1 MGRRWWRWGGGT
13 ARDCQRPRR
22 DDERREC
29 ENVEKQVGK
38 LASAATLLLFHPFP
52 QFSLQDIGVAR
63 KADPNQAVVY
73 LLYPGDVPAAVS
85 GETAGGKMR

>member
-1 MGRRWWRWGGGT
+1 MRKGCKWGGG
-13 ARDCQRPRR
+13 

-52 QFSLQDIGVAR
+52 QFSLQDIGMAR
-63 KADPNQAVVY
+63 KADPNQFVVY
-73 LLYPGDVPAAVS
+73 LAFLFTCSTQVTCLPWFRVKLHAV
-85 GETAGGKMR
+85 K